1 MTILLFFVAAYLT
14 IVQSLCRRGTKGA
27 EKLLTIPGHSG
38 PARDVVWISMD
49 EEAKVATFASCS
61 HDQARK

>member
-1 MTILLFFVAAYLT
+1 MAVINHNAC
-14 IVQSLCRRGTKGA
+14 IVFPLYRRGSKGA

-38 PARDVVWISMD
+38 PARDVVWITMD
-49 EEAKVATFASCS
+49 EEDKVATFASCS